1 MLALLWVV
9 ALGCAGC
16 TGLSSEPR
24 PEIRLDPGE
33 TLFFPRVIAGARYPA
48 PLVVRNVGSAP
59 LTVLDATVLGGA
71 GSPFDLEAPPAFPL
85 HLDPGQSTVLE
96 VVYAPQIG
104 TASELDE
111 DALVIRSDDPNPAR
125 ASWTVTLR
133 SANEGPVISIVPP
146 EVDFSL
152 IQGHEGPVT
161 LTVANSGTEPT
172 TVAELRLE
180 GGPEFALTPV
190 SGLPRPLAVG
200 ESFQVQ
206 VACRTLSASR
216 LDQTTGI
223 ATLLALPADASH
235 QAGRATLY
243 GPPVANA
250 GRDVDAVPLPL
261 QPVWLDGRGSRSLA
275 NRVTGYQWTLV
286 SSPVG
291 SETAVAFNAGEA
303 QTPTYVDAPSCP
315 AGQNRV
321 AEPCFIPDV
330 PGVYRFEL
338 RVEDE
343 RPLCQLDNPGI
354 DCGADE
360 ACCSFSC
367 HGTCD
372 GQAGDGLCRDGGGCL
387 IPGVNVSS
395 VDLRAQGEGLLVY
408 LTWDGT
414 GDFDLH
420 MADDFGGRCT
430 VGGSPCRLDGQCGG
444 ASTCDLTGRRW
455 RGAGDCFW
463 QNPQP
468 DWGAARQD
476 NGESCLSSFDCEAF
490 AQYPDCLG
498 PQGSGVCTDTL
509 DDPRL
514 AKDESAAF
522 GPEIIRLRNPI
533 HAPGPINRYHV
544 GVHYFPDP
552 SRYAPRTA
560 TVRVFYEGQEI
571 FAVTQ
576 PGAPLARLLENDPA
590 SLTSFWY
597 VGWVEVSPADATLI
611 SSGLPTVNV
620 YSGSWPDLQEP

>member
-1 MLALLWVV
+1 MLLV
-9 ALGCAGC
+9 AGC

-33 TLFFPRVIAGARYPA
+33 TLFFPRVIAGDRYPA

-59 LTVLDATVLGGA
+59 LTVLDATVLGGS

-85 HLDPGQSTVLE
+85 HLEPGESHVLQ
-96 VVYAPQIG
+96 VIYAPRVG
-104 TASELDE
+104 ASNGVDV
-111 DALVIRSDDPNPAR
+111 DAIEIRSNDPSPAR
-125 ASWTVTLR
+125 AAWTVTLR
-133 SANEGPVISIVPP
+133 SANEGPVISIVPS

-161 LTVANSGTEPT
+161 LTVANSGTEAT
-172 TVAELRLE
+172 TVAQLRLE
-180 GGPEFALTPV
+180 GGAEFELTPV
-190 SGLPRPLAVG
+190 AGLPRPLAVG
-200 ESFQVQ
+200 ESFEVQ

-216 LDQTTGI
+216 LGQTTGI
-223 ATLLALPADASH
+223 ATLRALPADAGH
-235 QAGRATLY
+235 QEGRATLY

-250 GRDVDAVPLPL
+250 GQDVDAAPLPL
-261 QPVWLDGRGSRSLA
+261 QPVWLDGRGSRSLG
-275 NRVTGYQWTLV
+275 NRVTGYQWTLS

-291 SETAVAFNAGEA
+291 SETALAFNAGEA

-315 AGQNRV
+315 AGQNHV

-343 RPLCQLDNPGI
+343 RPLCALGNPGGGA
-354 DCGADE
+354 CGADE
-360 ACCSFSC
+360 ECCSFSC
-367 HGTCD
+367 QGTCA
-372 GQAGDGLCRDGGGCL
+372 GQAGDGLCREGGGCL
-387 IPGVNVSS
+387 IAGVNVST
-395 VDLRAQGEGLLVY
+395 VALRAQGEGLLVY

-420 MADDFGGRCT
+420 MADDYGGRCSSD
-430 VGGSPCRLDGQCGG
+430 GSPCGQDGQCAGS
-444 ASTCDLTGRRW
+444 STCDLTGRRW
-455 RGAGDCFW
+455 RGEGDCYW
-463 QNPQP
+463 RNPQP
-468 DWGAARQD
+468 DWGSARQD
-476 NGESCLSSFDCEAF
+476 NGVSCDSSFDCEATP
-490 AQYPDCLG
+490 QYPDCLG

-533 HAPGPINRYHV
+533 HAPGPVNRYHI

-552 SRYAPRTA
+552 SRYEPRTT

-576 PGAPLARLLENDPA
+576 PGAPLARLLENAPG
-590 SLTSFWY
+590 TSTAFWY
-597 VGWVEVSPADATLI
+597 VGWVDVSPGDATLI
-611 SSGLPTVNV
+611 SSGLPTFNV
-620 YSGSWPDLQEP
+620 FSGTWPALEEP